1 MLVLVRKVGTAAW
14 EGHQQQSSNT
24 QIPISVSDSI
34 DGSVIPV
41 TPGPGEQTV
50 EP

>member
-1 MLVLVRKVGTAAW
+1 MQSGRRSISRDKVVTKIPFK
-14 EGHQQQSSNT
+14 T
-24 QIPISVSDSI
+24 QTPLSVSDSI

>member
-1 MLVLVRKVGTAAW
+1 MLGGRWQTTW
-14 EGHQQQSSNT
+14 EGHQQQNSDT